1 MSKEICAWEGGL
13 KRMQLCSVNI
23 GAQSDSLLMLLQKII
38 FIYIA
43 CFVIDVK
50 CGQAHITQLF
60 LMSPCLVKYG
70 QGIFHF

>member
-1 MSKEICAWEGGL
+1 
-13 KRMQLCSVNI
+13 
-23 GAQSDSLLMLLQKII
+23 MLLQKII